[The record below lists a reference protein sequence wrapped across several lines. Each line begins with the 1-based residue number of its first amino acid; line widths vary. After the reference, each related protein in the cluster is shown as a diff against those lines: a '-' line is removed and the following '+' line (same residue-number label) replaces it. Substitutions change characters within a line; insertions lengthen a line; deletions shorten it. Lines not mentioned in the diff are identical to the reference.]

1 MDSDAMLPIEDRDRI
16 APDLLHVL
24 ARHVSG
30 DPGLSAIERGVE
42 LIAAGPE
49 VVRARDH
56 VLRIGGINFDVRLVV
71 RKRVVAIET
80 HVSCAARSDG
90 ALDLRVRAMLLVE
103 AGDVDGPLRR
113 VAFRETRPRLN
124 RSGQSEAEHECEW

>member
-16 APDLLHVL
+16 APDLLHLL

-30 DPGLSAIERGVE
+30 DPGLSAIERRVE

-56 VLRIGGINFDVRLVV
+56 VERVVGIDFDVWLVV

-80 HVSCAARSDG
+80 HVGCAARCDG
-90 ALDLRVRAMLLVE
+90 ALDLRMRSVLLVE
-103 AGDVDGPLRR
+103 
-113 VAFRETRPRLN
+113 T
-124 RSGQSEAEHECEW
+124 